1 MSDDARFRKGFLL
14 ALVVAIT
21 AAFVFVVRDFLMTI
35 FVAAIFSGLAHPLY
49 SRLLKAFG
57 RREAL
62 ASSITLLIIVLL
74 IGVPLVFIVSIVINE
89 AVRMTDNVTPFVRQL
104 VNEPT
109 SIDAYLDRV
118 PGIKWLAPYR
128 EMLLMKVGETAGSL
142 GKMVVSSLTSTT
154 RGTLALIVDFF
165 LMLYAMFFFL
175 IKGRRYLD
183 SMLQYL
189 PLRESEQNQ
198 MLQRFVSV
206 ARATIKGTLLIGMVQ
221 GALGGLIFAILGI
234 SGAVLWGLLMIVLSL
249 LPMVGGALV
258 WVPAAIYLLIIGHTW
273 QAIFVLVYGA
283 LVLGSM
289 DNVVRFVLA
298 KKMADV
304 HPIVTVLGVILG
316 LKYFGFLG
324 LIFGPLVISYFIILL
339 KIYYVEYQKP
349 VLARPAKK
357 RQLMP
362 VYMQPFLG
370 IKRIR
375 KKPVPPPAKTN
386 SGSKPTSH

>member
-62 ASSITLLIIVLL
+62 ASFITLLIIVLL

-258 WVPAAIYLLIIGHTW
+258 WVPAAIVL
-273 QAIFVLVYGA
+273 AIQGAWIKA
-283 LVLGSM
+283 LVLIGFCSLVIGSI
-289 DNVVRFVLA
+289 DNVLRPRLVGHDTEMSDLLVLFSTLGGIAAFGAIGFIVGPIIAALFVT
-298 KKMADV
+298 
-304 HPIVTVLGVILG
+304 IWE
-316 LKYFGFLG
+316 
-324 LIFGPLVISYFIILL
+324 IFGRAYRDDLD
-339 KIYYVEYQKP
+339 VEPSPQI
-349 VLARPAKK
+349 
-357 RQLMP
+357 QLP
-362 VYMQPFLG
+362 
-370 IKRIR
+370 
-375 KKPVPPPAKTN
+375 
-386 SGSKPTSH
+386 H